1 MHGSVLLH
9 PLCLS
14 HILSVSQCD
23 RVPCEEASHIANASG
38 YCNCNTGGGYVL
50 TSTGCW
56 RTEHLAITIAVPII
70 VTVILAI
77 LLYSRH
83 KLQQA
88 DSVWKVAMQDLE
100 FGDPCEVLG
109 RGTFGLVVAATYRST
124 SVAVK
129 RVLPQGKRKTRVSFL
144 GEPVSTGTNK
154 SSASFATTLSMD
166 DSIKF
171 TSSNTSMD
179 FSARG
184 SASMDLPAR
193 TTNGMRKGG
202 PDERGR
208 RSVKDGNV
216 VTELV
221 HVYIDIYIRDTR
233 TRLYN
238 VFACVHV
245 RACACARARASSRI
259 DIHVQIGNA
268 TGGSSSQRN
277 TTGFQ
282 TLMADGGK
290 VSLAQRVLPCF
301 FTDEKVTQTHT
312 HTHTFLV

>member
-1 MHGSVLLH
+1 MDLFCFTLF
-9 PLCLS
+9 CLS
-14 HILSVSQCD
+14 HILFVSQCD

-154 SSASFATTLSMD
+154 SSAGAGSFATTSSMVD
-166 DSIKF
+166 PIKF
-171 TSSNTSMD
+171 TSSSTSMD
-179 FSARG
+179 FSAQG

-193 TTNGMRKGG
+193 TTSGMRSGG
-202 PDERGR
+202 PDGRGR

-221 HVYIDIYIRDTR
+221 HVCMY
-233 TRLYN
+233 
-238 VFACVHV
+238 
-245 RACACARARASSRI
+245 
-259 DIHVQIGNA
+259 
-268 TGGSSSQRN
+268 
-277 TTGFQ
+277 
-282 TLMADGGK
+282 
-290 VSLAQRVLPCF
+290 P
-301 FTDEKVTQTHT
+301 
-312 HTHTFLV
+312 